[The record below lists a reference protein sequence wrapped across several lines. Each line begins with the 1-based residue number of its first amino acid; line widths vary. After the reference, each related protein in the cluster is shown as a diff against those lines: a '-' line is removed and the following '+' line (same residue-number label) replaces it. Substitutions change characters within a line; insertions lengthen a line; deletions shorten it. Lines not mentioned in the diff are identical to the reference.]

1 MQGGCP
7 NVSQRFAA
15 AVALIGIWSAVT
27 LSSCKPNPPQE
38 NSRTSGTPSSASRD
52 TASPDVTPP
61 ILADWET
68 PRAAIVFTG
77 DIHGYME
84 PCGCAEN
91 QSGGFARRG
100 GLLKVLREDKKWPTT
115 ALDVGGSLNEAR
127 ITYPQ
132 TKIKFAVM
140 LKGLNK
146 MGYQGQALGR
156 EELMLGAQDLY
167 TQYTQDASEP
177 DFHVPFL
184 SANTTIF
191 GTKELGTPS
200 ETKVF
205 EVGDLKVG
213 VTSVVGKSNR
223 DELELAGVTRD
234 PNELLIQEAREVL
247 PAALEKLKAESPDLL
262 VLLSAG
268 TIEESKALAQEFPDF
283 NIVVTSGSV
292 EDPKSDAVYIGKT
305 LLVQVG
311 KKGKNAAVVGVYP
324 DNQFKYA
331 VLALTKDQ
339 FPEDPAMHEL
349 MADYQNR
356 LRENWAELSA
366 QRIADPDGRQF
377 IGAESCKECHT
388 YAYGVWSESKHAH
401 ALDSLVKGRPGT
413 EQSWV
418 NRTWDPECLACHTT
432 GWEPQKALRYQ
443 SGFVDLETTP
453 HLAGQQCENC
463 HGPGSVHASL
473 EKEWKR
479 GTPVSPE
486 MKDARDAMR
495 LTLTRAKSEVCLR
508 CHDGD
513 NSPNFDFDKY
523 WPKVNHTGRKD

>member
-7 NVSQRFAA
+7 IVSQRFVT
-15 AVALIGIWSAVT
+15 AVVLAGIWSAVALT
-27 LSSCKPNPPQE
+27 GCRPTPPQE
-38 NSRTSGTPSSASRD
+38 NSGTPGSSAPEKSKA
-52 TASPDVTPP
+52 ASEAPKPVLT
-61 ILADWET
+61 DWET

-84 PCGCAEN
+84 PCGCSEN

-132 TKIKFAVM
+132 TKIKFGVM
-140 LKGLNK
+140 LKGLDE
-146 MGYQGQALGR
+146 MGYQGQALGK

-167 TQYTQDASEP
+167 TQYTQDSSDA
-177 DFHVPFL
+177 DFQVPFL
-184 SANTTIF
+184 GANTTIF

-205 EVGDLKVG
+205 QVGDLKVG
-213 VTSVVGKSNR
+213 VTAVVGKSNR

-234 PNELLIQEAREVL
+234 PNELLIEDAKAVL
-247 PAALEKLKAESPDLL
+247 PGALEKLKAESPDLL

-268 TIEESKALAQEFPDF
+268 TMEESKALAQAYPDF

-292 EDPKSDAVYIGKT
+292 EDPSSEAVYIGKT

-324 DNQFKYA
+324 DNQFKYS

-356 LRENWAELSA
+356 LRDHWSELTA
-366 QRIADPDGRQF
+366 QSIADPDGRKF
-377 IGAESCKECHT
+377 MGSESCKECHT

-401 ALDSLVKGRPGT
+401 AFDSLVKGRPGS
-413 EQSWV
+413 EYSWV
-418 NRTWDPECLACHTT
+418 DRTWDPECLTCHTT
-432 GWEPQKALRYQ
+432 GWDPQKALRYQ
-443 SGFVDLETTP
+443 SGFVDLEKTP
-453 HLAGQQCENC
+453 HLSGQQCENC
-463 HGPGSVHASL
+463 HGPGSDHVAL

-479 GTPVSPE
+479 GTPVSSE
-486 MKDARDAMR
+486 MKDARDSMR
-495 LTLTRAKSEVCLR
+495 LTLTRAKAEVCIR